1 MKKPVADGLFLWH
14 LKCKAAT
21 NWQRRQKR
29 QHLVGMD
36 AAYKYLLGNPVYL
49 QTPGM

>member
-14 LKCKAAT
+14 QKIKAAT
-21 NWQRRQKR
+21 KWQKR
-29 QHLVGMD
+29 QYLVGMD
-36 AAYKYLLGNPVYL
+36 AAYKYSSVNPVYL